1 MKFDCTP
8 EQYHHGLD
16 ILWKALNNPP
26 MDGRTVY
33 ARIADRIAELEAEVE
48 QERAAHLAT
57 LKRVEW
63 SGSEQAYSWETHT
76 QFLIP
81 CCPDCLRAEK
91 YKEHSKSCQIAA
103 EIKRLEAK
111 CDRAA
116 IEQALNTGKI

>member
-48 QERAAHLAT
+48 RVRGL
-57 LKRVEW
+57 LKDSYHAINVLTKRCEDMRLFLQLHVDIADLN
-63 SGSEQAYSWETHT
+63 SEGVALRRI
-76 QFLIP
+76 FL
-81 CCPDCLRAEK
+81 E
-91 YKEHSKSCQIAA
+91 
-103 EIKRLEAK
+103 
-111 CDRAA
+111 
-116 IEQALNTGKI
+116 GKP